1 MFWLVVA
8 RRERAVANDL
18 YVVAFDGSHTAVV
31 DYAITC
37 SLASGASLH
46 IVHVLEWSPY
56 AFLTPEE
63 IEQRHAQRTKELA
76 RAEAEVLH
84 PIMDHARNAGV
95 TVSGE
100 VRFGSAVSILC
111 DIAKQKNAQQMFA
124 GRTGDTP
131 LKARVFGSVAIGL
144 AQASPVPIVIVP

>member
-1 MFWLVVA
+1 MAKELFVVA
-8 RRERAVANDL
+8 YDGNDT
-18 YVVAFDGSHTAVV
+18 SVV
-31 DYAITC
+31 DYAIKRAGK
-37 SLASGASLH
+37 SNAALL
-46 IVHVLEWSPY
+46 IVHVLEWSPF

-63 IEQRHAQRTKELA
+63 IETRHARRSEELE
-76 RAEAEVLH
+76 RANKIVMQPMLDRAK
-84 PIMDHARNAGV
+84 AAGLDA
-95 TVSGE
+95 TGE

-111 DIAKQKNAQQMFA
+111 DIAKENNAENMFV